1 MNILCFIPVYDQIEE
16 LPTVLRELRETKLPC
31 DAVLLFNNGCSD
43 GSEKLIRESGYE
55 YIEIPKNLGVG
66 YAIIRSIDWALE
78 HNYDVIVCLAS
89 NGKMLPSEMGR
100 VLDPI
105 LRGEADYVTGS
116 RFLEGGDSPNLPT
129 FRRSSIP
136 MVNMFV
142 KLITGKTI
150 TDATCGYRAF
160 KLDIMRKA
168 RFDWHAEWLY
178 TYGIEYYLYAKVL
191 CDRSIRW
198 IEVPIT
204 MRYPEKG
211 RRYSKIKPFKGWYEM
226 LRPWLI
232 ARFDGLGFSAL

>member
-1 MNILCFIPVYDQIEE
+1 M
-16 LPTVLRELRETKLPC
+16 
-31 DAVLLFNNGCSD
+31 LLFNNGCSD

-55 YIEIPKNLGVG
+55 YIEIPKNMGVG
-66 YAIIRSIDWALE
+66 YAMIRSIDWALE
-78 HNYDVIVCLAS
+78 HNYDVFVCLAS

-100 VLDPI
+100 VLAPI

-191 CDRSIRW
+191 CGRSIRW

>member
-31 DAVLLFNNGCSD
+31 DTVLLFNNGCSD

-55 YIEIPKNLGVG
+55 YIEIPKNMGVG
-66 YAIIRSIDWALE
+66 YAMIRSIDWALE
-78 HNYDVIVCLAS
+78 HNYDVFVCLAS

-100 VLDPI
+100 VLAPI

-191 CDRSIRW
+191 CGRSIRW

>member
-31 DAVLLFNNGCSD
+31 DTVLLFNNGCSD

-55 YIEIPKNLGVG
+55 YIEIPKNMGVG
-66 YAIIRSIDWALE
+66 YAMIRSIDWALA
-78 HNYDVIVCLAS
+78 HNYDVFVCLAS

-100 VLDPI
+100 VLAPI

-191 CDRSIRW
+191 CGRSIRW